1 MNYRVP
7 KSPRCLITTVMYLKL
22 GVLADLQRYVRPVKV
37 FIQEVQGPKLGTHVT
52 ALSGQQGTSTS
63 TFQELGRK

>member
-1 MNYRVP
+1 
-7 KSPRCLITTVMYLKL
+7 MYLKL